1 MKNFTIESKIFNKK
15 ELQNKVNIWRFLGE
29 KIVFT
34 NGCFDILHPG
44 HIAYLEQAS
53 KGRRKLIV
61 GLNSDNSVK
70 KLKGDSR
77 PVNPEKDRAF
87 MLAALMSVDAV
98 IVFEEET
105 ASEIIEWLKP
115 DIYTKGGDYE
125 AKDLPEYKP
134 VIRNGGLVE
143 ILPFV
148 EGYSTTKWIE
158 KLK

>member
-15 ELQNKVNIWRFLGE
+15 ELQNKVNIWRFLGD

-125 AKDLPEYKP
+125 AKDLPEYEP